1 MKRLSM
7 LVMCVIIKLHS
18 QVISKDTFR
27 NNTDPLLK
35 QKMKRVNMFVV
46 CVVIKLHSQIILKDI
61 FKYAT
66 DNQPGHKVLC

>member
-1 MKRLSM
+1 MFAE
-7 LVMCVIIKLHS
+7 CVVIKLHS
-18 QVISKDTFR
+18 QIISKDTFFR